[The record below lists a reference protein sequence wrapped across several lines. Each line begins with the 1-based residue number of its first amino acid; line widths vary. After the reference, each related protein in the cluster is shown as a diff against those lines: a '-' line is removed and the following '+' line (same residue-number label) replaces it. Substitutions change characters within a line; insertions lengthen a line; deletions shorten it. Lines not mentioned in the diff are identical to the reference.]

1 MFYPVN
7 LGSRVRM
14 TGMAP
19 GPDPRPLTGEP
30 LSLDLLN
37 TVWIHAGRTHDLL
50 DDREGLRVWL
60 AGVGLADRCEPTEPV
75 RLALRAARDAIR
87 AHVDAATADRE
98 TGSDAASAAAGPLNA
113 VLARGN
119 LVRALGPDGPVAMA
133 RADDPAHLAAWCAAD
148 DYLRLLGRDP
158 SRIRRCAHPQ
168 CVLYFYDTSPLGNR
182 RWCSMAGC
190 GNRAK
195 AARHYARRGA

>member
-1 MFYPVN
+1 
-7 LGSRVRM
+7 
-14 TGMAP
+14 MAP
-19 GPDPRPLTGEP
+19 GPDPRPPDPRPLAGEP

-37 TVWIHAGRTHDLL
+37 TVWNSAGRRRDLL
-50 DDREGLRVWL
+50 DDREGLSAWL
-60 AGVGLADRCEPTEPV
+60 AAVGLDDRCEPTEPA
-75 RLALRAARDAIR
+75 RRALVAAREAIR
-87 AHVDAATADRE
+87 AHVDAAAADRE

-113 VLARGN
+113 VLTRGR
-119 LVRALGPDGPVAMA
+119 LVRALGPQGPVATA
-133 RADDPAHLAAWCAAD
+133 STDDPAQLAAWCAAD

-158 SRIRRCAHPQ
+158 TRIRRCAHPQ

-195 AARHYARRGA
+195 AARHYARRSA